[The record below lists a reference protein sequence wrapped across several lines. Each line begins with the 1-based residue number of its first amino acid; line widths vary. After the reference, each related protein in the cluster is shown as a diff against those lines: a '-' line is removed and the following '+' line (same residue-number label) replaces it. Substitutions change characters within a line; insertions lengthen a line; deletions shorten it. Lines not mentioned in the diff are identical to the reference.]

1 MHDHNRMNYLVFVIQ
16 KFIEVNQFRDLD
28 LKHKKVLD
36 DYTIS

>member
-1 MHDHNRMNYLVFVIQ
+1 MHDHNRMNDLFFVIQ

-28 LKHKKVLD
+28 LKPKKVLD